1 MSKILEIPF
10 SDLRVSDV
18 VVGKGAFGEVRVAT
32 WRGTAVAYKMVHG
45 QTLKQEEGEG
55 PGLGLESLQHEI
67 EILSELR
74 HPNLVLFLGVCRDN
88 SNKAAAAAIVTELL
102 SCSLYD
108 LLEVKKIKLSLP
120 DILDLGVDIANGLH
134 YLHTH
139 SPAAIVHRDISA
151 KNILISGNHAK
162 IADLGQAKLFAQST
176 LSRQTGL
183 PGAMAYAAPEVLT
196 GKYSSK
202 IDIFSFGVLLAEMV
216 TGEYPRVDRREEQF
230 STAQGVFEC
239 LAKLLR
245 DSTSFHPEH
254 RPTAAEM
261 TAVLTALREN
271 DRYYPINRR
280 NSPEKEIGVEGR
292 AWMREKA
299 ETTLSE
305 LSLRLEQTTK
315 QLRAEEARLRVEAGR
330 VDVLQGQVQQLQA
343 AKEERD
349 KALAEAEG
357 DKETLRAK
365 LLATTRQCDDLKDQ
379 LKLVSLDLQ
388 RSSARCQTLENQ
400 LASKAQENK
409 TLSEE
414 SVQSRIQLK
423 NMSDLLR
430 QGDDQSQQLHRR
442 MEVMS
447 RQLQIQVDYGKDLE
461 ARLEQ
466 ALSRWKQ
473 EKEQF
478 STERNALAKA
488 NRQCASLVEKVEA
501 LKREREE
508 SAGRLKQYEGL
519 PLPEEI
525 KSRLLDLDRDKSE
538 LQLRLQQIELQWEAL
553 REENAELE
561 AALSQSRSKEQEQEQ
576 TAETLKHKVQTM
588 EAQVI
593 ELTRCR
599 EEQSV
604 RIKQLERLCA
614 EKESDLKT
622 AYNEIDKCRDSIDSL
637 SLALSDAKQQQQQQ
651 EGQQAESR
659 SQPVPIITVTDPPIP
674 TTTTNTTNTTTAT
687 TVITIA
693 TDPQTAPTE

>member
-18 VVGKGAFGEVRVAT
+18 IVGKGAFGEVRVAS
-32 WRGTAVAYKMVHG
+32 WRGTAVAYKMVHA
-45 QTLKQEEGEG
+45 QTQLQQEHKQEEEEG
-55 PGLGLESLQHEI
+55 PGVDSFQHEI

-88 SNKAAAAAIVTELL
+88 KAAAAIVTELL

-108 LLEVKKIKLSLP
+108 ILEGKKIKLSLP
-120 DILDLGVDIANGLH
+120 DILDLCIDIANGLH
-134 YLHTH
+134 YLHAH
-139 SPAAIVHRDISA
+139 SPAIVHRDISA

-230 STAQGVFEC
+230 SAAQGVYEC
-239 LAKLLR
+239 LSKLLK

-261 TAVLTALREN
+261 TAILTTLREN
-271 DRYYPINRR
+271 DRYYPISRR

-292 AWMREKA
+292 WWMREKS
-299 ETTLSE
+299 ESTLSE

-315 QLRAEEARLRVEAGR
+315 QLRAEEGRLRVEASR
-330 VDVLQGQVQQLQA
+330 VDVLQVQVQQLQA
-343 AKEERD
+343 AKEETE
-349 KALAEAEG
+349 KALAAAEA

-365 LLATTRQCDDLKDQ
+365 LLAMTRQCEDVKDQ

-388 RSSARCQTLENQ
+388 RSSGRCQTLENQ

-414 SVQSRIQLK
+414 NVQSRIQLK

-442 MEVMS
+442 MEVIS

-488 NRQCASLVEKVEA
+488 NRQCASLVEKLEV
-501 LKREREE
+501 LKKEREE
-508 SAGRLKQYEGL
+508 SASRLKQYEGL

-525 KSRLLDLDRDKSE
+525 KSRLLDLDRDKSQ

-553 REENAELE
+553 REEKAELD

-576 TAETLKHKVQTM
+576 ISETLKHKVQTM
-588 EAQVI
+588 EAQVM
-593 ELTRCR
+593 ELTRYR
-599 EEQSV
+599 EEQNV
-604 RIKQLERLCA
+604 RIVQLEKVCA

-637 SLALSDAKQQQQQQ
+637 SLALSDAQMQQQ
-651 EGQQAESR
+651 GQPAGGASAESR
-659 SQPVPIITVTDPPIP
+659 SLPVPTITVADPPVS
-674 TTTTNTTNTTTAT
+674 TA
-687 TVITIA
+687 
-693 TDPQTAPTE
+693 DPQTVASSAPAE